1 MFRRY
6 NISIIIDENAPLV
19 GYNIPTEFGCTI
31 SEPSN
36 WVERGLTEERGLTFI
51 DQTGEEINSLIFK
64 HQPYFNPHNEE
75 MIKEEEE
82 IRDLVYSSL
91 NEHCPLGTED
101 VKVLVNEYNNL

>member
-1 MFRRY
+1 
-6 NISIIIDENAPLV
+6 
-19 GYNIPTEFGCTI
+19 
-31 SEPSN
+31 
-36 WVERGLTEERGLTFI
+36 
-51 DQTGEEINSLIFK
+51 
-64 HQPYFNPHNEE
+64 